1 MPLPKPEPGLVIRY
15 DYLWMGETAPART
28 SGKERPACLVAT
40 LDDEADPQL
49 VLILPITHSRPKAGT
64 VGIEIPS
71 LVGKHLGLDDARSWI
86 VISEA
91 NVDFWPNAGLAPIP
105 GKRGMFAYGFLPPG
119 LFEKV
124 RSDFL
129 KLFEM
134 RRAKMVRR

>member
-1 MPLPKPEPGLVIRY
+1 MPLPRPEPGLVIRY
-15 DYLWMGETAPART
+15 DYLWHRETASARS

-49 VLILPITHSRPKAGT
+49 VLILPITHSRPSGET
-64 VGIEIPS
+64 VAIEIPMAVS
-71 LVGKHLGLDDARSWI
+71 EHLGLDDARSWI

-105 GKRGMFAYGFLPPG
+105 GKRGVYAYGFLPPS

-124 RSDFL
+124 KDGFA
-129 KLFEM
+129 KLFEK
-134 RRAKMVRR
+134 RRAKLVRR

>member
-15 DYLWMGETAPART
+15 DYLWQSEVGSARI

-49 VLILPITHSRPKAGT
+49 VLILPITHSRPKADT
-64 VGIEIPS
+64 VGIEIPQA
-71 LVGKHLGLDDARSWI
+71 VAQHLGLDDARSWI

-91 NVDFWPNAGLAPIP
+91 NVDFWPNAGLAPVP
-105 GKRGMFAYGFLPPG
+105 GKRGVFAYGYLPPG

-124 RSDFL
+124 RDSFV
-129 KLFEM
+129 KLFDA
-134 RRAKMVRR
+134 RRTKLVRR